1 MRNASILR
9 LILTLHV
16 AAFLAAFAPGAAR
29 AAEGGGAQCPWGS
42 DLNFSV
48 DGKKVTVPQSL
59 FTAKVKQSTI
69 GGFEVMAD
77 TNNLKLILVAPNG
90 DTWEA
95 ALTVVDGGKRCI
107 AFYAGDVYPVGGAA
121 VPVVALDPPEGRSA
135 ARR

>member
-1 MRNASILR
+1 MRISSLPR
-9 LILTLHV
+9 FVPTLL
-16 AAFLAAFAPGAAR
+16 AATLLAAFAPATAAR
-29 AAEGGGAQCPWGS
+29 AEGGGAQCPWGS

-59 FTAKVKQSTI
+59 FTAKVKQTTI

-77 TNNLKLILVAPNG
+77 TGNLKLILVAPNG

-135 ARR
+135 AHR